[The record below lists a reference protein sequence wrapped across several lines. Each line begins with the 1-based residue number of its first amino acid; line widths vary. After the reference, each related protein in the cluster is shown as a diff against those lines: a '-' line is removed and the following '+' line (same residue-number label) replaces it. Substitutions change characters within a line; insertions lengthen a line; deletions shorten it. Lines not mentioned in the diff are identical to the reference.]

1 MCGVKQK
8 LLEQSQSACGLEMIR
23 ALPLPPLPPL
33 LPLLLL
39 LLLQLLA
46 PAHSQ
51 IPLITKPVD
60 IGQSTELIFLTD
72 TFLFAHLS

>member
-23 ALPLPPLPPL
+23 ALPLPPL

-39 LLLQLLA
+39 LLLS

>member
-23 ALPLPPLPPL
+23 ALPLPPL

>member
-23 ALPLPPLPPL
+23 ALPLPPL
-33 LPLLLL
+33 LLLL
-39 LLLQLLA
+39 LLP
-46 PAHSQ
+46 PALSQ

-72 TFLFAHLS
+72 TLLFAHLS